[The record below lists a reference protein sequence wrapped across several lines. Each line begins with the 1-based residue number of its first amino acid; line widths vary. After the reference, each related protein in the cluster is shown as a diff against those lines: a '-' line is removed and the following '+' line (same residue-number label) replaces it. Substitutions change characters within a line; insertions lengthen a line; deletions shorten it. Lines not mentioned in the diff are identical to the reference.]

1 MHYRVTTYEFNPD
14 KFDDMMA
21 FADGITDQVQSIEGL
36 NFAHVCRTSETGAV
50 IVAQYVNEESMENST
65 PIFQELMGGMA
76 QFFTSPPVPIGAELI
91 WQSDN

>member
-21 FADGITDQVQSIEGL
+21 FADGIKDQVQSIEGL

-50 IVAQYVNEESMENST
+50 IVAQYVSKDAMENAT
-65 PIFQELMGGMA
+65 LQFQEIMGGDGTV
-76 QFFTSPPVPIGAELI
+76 FHISTSSYWG
-91 WQSDN
+91 

>member
-21 FADGITDQVQSIEGL
+21 FADGIKDQVQSIEGL

-50 IVAQYVNEESMENST
+50 IVAQYVNEESMENAT
-65 PIFQELMGGMA
+65 PQFQEIMGGDGTV
-76 QFFTSPPVPIGAELI
+76 FHISTSSYWG
-91 WQSDN
+91 